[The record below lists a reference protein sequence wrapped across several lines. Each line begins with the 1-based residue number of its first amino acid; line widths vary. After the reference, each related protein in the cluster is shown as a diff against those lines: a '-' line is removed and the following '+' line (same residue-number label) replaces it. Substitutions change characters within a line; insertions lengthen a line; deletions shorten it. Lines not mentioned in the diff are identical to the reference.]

1 MVRQGCGGWWWGGK
15 CNYVSTVIGLGEI
28 QSQLDTMLRSEAVA
42 ALSCKIWQKVDPIL
56 WYKKK
61 GLRLNWVGGYFH

>member
-1 MVRQGCGGWWWGGK
+1 MVRQGGGGGGK

-28 QSQLDTMLRSEAVA
+28 QSQLDTMLRSKAVA

-56 WYKKK
+56 W
-61 GLRLNWVGGYFH
+61 